1 MQNLTSILAFF
12 SGADFLIISIIF
24 LIPVALVLTL
34 VVTSSSRRKEN
45 LNIQNTQTL
54 LLGNILDELKKL
66 NSNKH

>member
-24 LIPVALVLTL
+24 LMPVALVLTL